1 MKDLKRNLK
10 NYLLIKY
17 AEKKL
22 TKKNDQLSKSI
33 PWIKRKHLSNT
44 IQTHCAVLLYS
55 LLNNG
60 QGLSFRENKFI
71 IDSLLKYTLT
81 KGENLVKATG
91 QTKSIKPFMQLN
103 SFIVYDEIIKGIS
116 EKKSQKT
123 IIFNIEKQLSEIQEQ
138 LDSDI
143 NAEELLQEKISA

>member
-44 IQTHCAVLLYS
+44 IQTHCAVLLDS

-71 IDSLLKYTLT
+71 IDSLLKYTLI

-143 NAEELLQEKISA
+143 NAEELLQKKISA